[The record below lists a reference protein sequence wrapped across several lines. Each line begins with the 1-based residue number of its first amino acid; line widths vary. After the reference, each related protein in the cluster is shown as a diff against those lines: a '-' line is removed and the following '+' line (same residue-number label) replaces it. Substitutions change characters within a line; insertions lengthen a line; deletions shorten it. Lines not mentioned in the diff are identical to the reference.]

1 MNGFLW
7 NIMLAVVWTMVT
19 GNFAPDNFLLGF
31 ALGLLILFFVG
42 PIFGS
47 TTYVARLVA
56 AIRLAAYFLLDL
68 IRSNFRMAYDVIR
81 PQLTMRPG
89 VIAVPID
96 ASSDAEIVLLA
107 NMVTLTPGSLSLD
120 VSDDRNTLYLHVM
133 EIGDVVSMQEKV
145 KGGFERRILAVTR

>member
-7 NIMLAVVWTMVT
+7 NIMLSVVWTMVT
-19 GNFAPDNFLLGF
+19 GNFAPENFLLGF

-47 TTYVARLVA
+47 TAYVTRLVA
-56 AIRLAAYFLLDL
+56 ALRLAVYFLVDL
-68 IRSNFRMAYDVIR
+68 VRSNFRMAWDVVR
-81 PQLTMRPG
+81 PRLDMRPG
-89 VIAVPID
+89 VIAIPID
-96 ASSDAEIVLLA
+96 ASSDAEIVMLA
-107 NMVTLTPGSLSLD
+107 NLVTLTPGSLSLD

-133 EIGDVVSMQEKV
+133 DIGDVVSMQEKV